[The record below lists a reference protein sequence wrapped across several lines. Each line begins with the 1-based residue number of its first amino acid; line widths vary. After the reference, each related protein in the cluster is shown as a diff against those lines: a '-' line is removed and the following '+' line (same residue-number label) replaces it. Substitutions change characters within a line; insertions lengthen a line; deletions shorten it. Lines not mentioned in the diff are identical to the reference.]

1 MLLAFMARQLVS
13 KELWLGHPQNAGR
26 LALFRSDCW
35 LSVPLTNR
43 RAAISQFCDGQGT

>member
-13 KELWLGHPQNAGR
+13 KELWLSYPQNAGR
-26 LALFRSDCW
+26 LELFRSAYW
-35 LSVPLTNR
+35 LPVPLTNR